1 MRKYLYLT
9 LSLFLITITSIAQSK
24 DLIPVEIEEKQVN
37 NKLTL
42 YAVNKNLVDLDVEIK
57 VTGTQFRQRGGR
69 QMKYRVPARSKAPIS
84 TLIVDRG
91 KQALYKYE
99 LTVNDSLSRRVIRPA
114 FELIRVKPKKNITLF
129 LPDSCTIKCDTLI
142 AELNKS
148 PFIFESVK
156 IADDNNV
163 KTQLS
168 KALVG
173 GQERL
178 DTLTGPIVMIGGKM
192 YLKIRQ
198 YDELMAKIEEED

>member
-1 MRKYLYLT
+1 MKKYLYV
-9 LSLFLITITSIAQSK
+9 SLALLFFSIAGFAQSK
-24 DLIPVEIEEKQVN
+24 DLIPVEIEEKLVN

-69 QMKYRVPARSKAPIS
+69 QMKYRVPARSKAPVS

-99 LTVNDSLSRRVIRPA
+99 LTVNDSLSRRVIRPK
-114 FELIRVKPKKNITLF
+114 FELIRVKPKRNITLF
-129 LPDSCTIKCDTLI
+129 LPDSCTVKCDTLI

-148 PFIFESVK
+148 PYIFESVK
-156 IADDNNV
+156 IADDNNI

-168 KALVG
+168 KSLVG

-198 YDELMAKIEEED
+198 YDELMEKMEEE

>member
-1 MRKYLYLT
+1 MNKYVYLVLAVL
-9 LSLFLITITSIAQSK
+9 LSSISSLAQSK
-24 DLIPVEIEEKQVN
+24 DLIPVEIEEKQEN
-37 NKLTL
+37 NRLIL

-69 QMKYRVPARSKAPIS
+69 QMKYRVPARSKAPVS

-114 FELIRVKPKKNITLF
+114 FELIRVNPKKKITLF
-129 LPDSCTIKCDTLI
+129 LPDSCTVKCDTLI
-142 AELNKS
+142 TGLNKS
-148 PFIFESVK
+148 PYIFESIK
-156 IADDNNV
+156 IADDQNV
-163 KTQLS
+163 KTQIS

-178 DTLTGPIVMIGGKM
+178 DTLSTPIVMLGGKM
-192 YLKIRQ
+192 YLKIKD
-198 YDELMAKIEEED
+198 YEELMVKMEEE